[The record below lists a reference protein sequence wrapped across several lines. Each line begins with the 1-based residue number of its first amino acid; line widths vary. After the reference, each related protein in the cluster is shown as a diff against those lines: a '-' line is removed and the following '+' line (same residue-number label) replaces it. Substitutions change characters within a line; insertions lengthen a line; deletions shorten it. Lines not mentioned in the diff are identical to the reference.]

1 MIISYFIILSVHN
14 FGRSIFLLTKMA
26 QAMMNMENMDNTDK
40 DYSLSD
46 DIYELLSAKS
56 GTVLQTPVP
65 TKDTS
70 VSTKEEVP
78 TMKRQKKFRKAPG
91 KL

>member
-1 MIISYFIILSVHN
+1 
-14 FGRSIFLLTKMA
+14 
-26 QAMMNMENMDNTDK
+26 MMNMENMDNTDK

-56 GTVLQTPVP
+56 GTVLQTP

-70 VSTKEEVP
+70 VSAKEEVP
-78 TMKRQKKFRKAPG
+78 ILKRQKKIRKAPG